1 MSTRVE
7 EIANKREGFLDRFI
21 AWYSKRTF
29 GGIILD
35 PLKVMARNSRV
46 LAAVGV
52 FETIIAKA
60 KSVDHKL
67 KELAQIKA
75 ATMIGCPF

>member
-1 MSTRVE
+1 MTTRVE
-7 EIANKREGFLDRFI
+7 EIANKREGILDRFL

-29 GGIILD
+29 GIILD
-35 PLKVMARNSRV
+35 PLRVMARNGRV

-60 KSVDHKL
+60 KSADHKL